1 MFKFQ
6 FMRTCDNMAPTHDH
20 GGSSPTWPSSPLAP
34 AWQATWEWL
43 HGAEPGTLPC
53 APLPEPS
60 PDDLMSCD
68 INRESARVGATYAF
82 ARAGADGVEPL
93 TAALQSGLTAPRR
106 AAMYGLSAAASSH
119 SVDALLPLLDDPDP
133 ELRTTSLWALGES
146 ASPSQKVIAA
156 VKGALDAATARLR
169 QGGEEVSTTACER
182 TFLAGLRFH
191 TDGAVLQGSASLA
204 DPYLAPIPRGERW
217 KECQVAGQAVYCLA
231 SRLASLASPGQAE
244 QEQVLA
250 LATDLLASRND
261 QMLPEGSS
269 AEDIGS
275 ESEGA
280 VSNKAPG
287 LRRHGAHAL
296 LCLTAVDGIDRSQAL
311 SAALAATEDED
322 RYVQQPAWDA
332 VNVLTKPPQDAEE
345 DGSVGAADKLI
356 DRLLELRLCP
366 VTATGSSF

>member
-53 APLPEPS
+53 APWLPAPS
-60 PDDLMSCD
+60 ADDLMSCD
-68 INRESARVGATYAF
+68 INRESARVGAAYAF
-82 ARAGADGVEPL
+82 ARAGAVEPL

-169 QGGEEVSTTACER
+169 QGGEEVSTTACEPR
-182 TFLAGLRFH
+182 
-191 TDGAVLQGSASLA
+191 SSLGCVFTPMA
-204 DPYLAPIPRGERW
+204 LCCRARRPSPIP
-217 KECQVAGQAVYCLA
+217 
-231 SRLASLASPGQAE
+231 
-244 QEQVLA
+244 
-250 LATDLLASRND
+250 T
-261 QMLPEGSS
+261 
-269 AEDIGS
+269 
-275 ESEGA
+275 
-280 VSNKAPG
+280 
-287 LRRHGAHAL
+287 LRRSLEASGGRNARSRGK
-296 LCLTAVDGIDRSQAL
+296 LCTAWPRGWPR
-311 SAALAATEDED
+311 
-322 RYVQQPAWDA
+322 
-332 VNVLTKPPQDAEE
+332 
-345 DGSVGAADKLI
+345 
-356 DRLLELRLCP
+356 
-366 VTATGSSF
+366 